1 MPRVAMHLRNLKK
14 VCGPGYHMN
23 KRHWNTVVSEG
34 CIPGD
39 GIFSMMDHSYDL
51 VIKDLKKAAKEKLE
65 NLKFQLSVMQIMPA
79 ASLRP

>member
-1 MPRVAMHLRNLKK
+1 MCPGSRCTFVTVTK
-14 VCGPGYHMN
+14 VCGPDNHMN
-23 KRHWNTVVSEG
+23 KRHWNTVVPEG

-65 NLKFQLSVMQIMPA
+65 NLKFE
-79 ASLRP
+79 

>member
-1 MPRVAMHLRNLKK
+1 MLNMARVAMHLRNLKK

-23 KRHWNTVVSEG
+23 KRHWNAVVPEG

-51 VIKDLKKAAKEKLE
+51 MIEALKKL
-65 NLKFQLSVMQIMPA
+65 LKK
-79 ASLRP
+79 SLKI